1 MPTIEPWY
9 IPRKKIKALFTEK
22 QKQNLTGI
30 WGISQAV

>member
-9 IPRKKIKALFTEK
+9 IPRKIRKLFTDK

-30 WGISQAV
+30 WGISQTV